1 MKNFGLSIGESLSM
15 EIPYKETWDNYRLD
29 IMAWIIVFFA
39 VVVYALLSFFTLNV
53 VGDFSYVY

>member
-1 MKNFGLSIGESLSM
+1 M